1 MSESVRKPDTSY
13 IDSGRKHREE
23 PQPAASATGD
33 DYGRQERMIRSSSTA
48 SPLRQSEF
56 ENTRS
61 YSPSR
66 KEENLEIIIREFL
79 KPLMEIERRIEEQR
93 TSLSLRSD
101 MSLAGVFNMFSGYT
115 QARVTN
121 TDFMFG
127 LERLGV

>member
-23 PQPAASATGD
+23 SQPAASAAPAE
-33 DYGRQERMIRSSSTA
+33 DYGRQERMMRSSSTA

-66 KEENLEIIIREFL
+66 KEENLEIIVREFL
-79 KPLMEIERRIEEQR
+79 KPLMEIERKIEEQR

-115 QARVTN
+115 
-121 TDFMFG
+121 
-127 LERLGV
+127 